1 MLTPAQ
7 RAEAVNIICKFIID
21 NDSHFYIKGDDTL
34 EVEQP
39 AYGIKNTEYIAI
51 EKEPLKALFTDAGL
65 DAKNVCRELEFKI
78 GEYKG
83 KKSVRMLKVTTA
95 EFETYKHS
103 NVQNG
108 TTETAGADQ
117 SDDK

>member
-21 NDSHFYIKGDDTL
+21 NDSHFYIKGNDTL

-39 AYGIKNTEYIAI
+39 AYGIKNTEYIAV

-65 DAKNVCRELEFKI
+65 DARTVFNEFKKQLN
-78 GEYKG
+78 YQG
-83 KKSVRMLKVTTA
+83 KTSYRMVKVTTA
-95 EFETYKHS
+95 EFENYKQT
-103 NVQNG
+103 VQNG
-108 TTETAGADQ
+108 TTET
-117 SDDK
+117 DDK